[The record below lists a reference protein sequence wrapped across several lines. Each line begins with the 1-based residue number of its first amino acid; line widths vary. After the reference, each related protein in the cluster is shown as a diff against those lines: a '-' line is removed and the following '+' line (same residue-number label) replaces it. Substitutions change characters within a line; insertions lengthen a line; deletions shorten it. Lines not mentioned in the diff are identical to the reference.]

1 MNLLQRFRL
10 LPLEHRRFGFW
21 RSLCLSLATGL
32 LLNVAWSF
40 SGRGNSLPEGMH
52 VGLEYALFLPAW
64 LVPLLWNR
72 RAVSLGAPGF
82 WSVWAPRWRPLA
94 LGTVVVAALISLG
107 LALEGRR
114 AEQAWREVEDHLRQR
129 GEPLSYQEL
138 MGPPIPAEQN
148 FAAHPFLSGIHA
160 YTRTQDG
167 QGRSVYRW
175 TGEARLTEI
184 ENSLRFPHE
193 TEKTAGRPLRRD
205 GRDLEALASLLKA
218 RTNSIASATQDPK
231 DGQSSPVDP
240 WSHLPIP
247 PADMPAPQAVL
258 FALEGLRNALE
269 QVAEAARRPD
279 CHYDIPSNDLV
290 LPSLNHVARYKLMAN
305 KFLANRFSLRATA
318 RLSAGDTSGA
328 AEDIETLLRLA
339 DHAGKDPWLEC
350 YLVRWTLQLLAFHEY
365 WEGTSRHAWSDHQLA
380 SFQQRFEGL
389 KSRDSMLRLLRGERL
404 LRDFWFERMR
414 QGRLNPHTLGP
425 DEGDQFSGGL
435 VPTAWL
441 LQNQAHHSRT
451 MARLINAVQRSD
463 PNRGLGA
470 RGSVWETEGLEPWI
484 LDTSARRSH
493 PYRMLFDPLSLD
505 LAHRVRKTDK
515 CLSISRLAITVA
527 ALERHRL
534 GTGGYPKTLDDLV
547 PRFLTTVPLDPMD
560 GQPQRYRL
568 NTDGTF
574 TLYSVGPNHTDDG
587 GVMSKS
593 KDAEH
598 PDWVWPPN
606 HPTDERRLF

>member
-32 LLNVAWSF
+32 LLNVAWGF
-40 SGRGNSLPEGMH
+40 SGRGNSLPEGVH

-94 LGTVVVAALISLG
+94 LGAMVVAALISLG

-160 YTRTQDG
+160 YTQSRDTQG
-167 QGRSVYRW
+167 HPVSRW
-175 TGEARLTEI
+175 TGQPRVTEI
-184 ENSLRFPHE
+184 EASLAFPYE
-193 TEKTAGRPLRRD
+193 TAEAAGRPLRRT
-205 GRDLEALASLLKA
+205 GRDLEALARLLRSRPPLTPGTSRNA
-218 RTNSIASATQDPK
+218 RADAAGSHD
-231 DGQSSPVDP
+231 DL
-240 WSHLPIP
+240 SHLPVP

-258 FALEGLRNALE
+258 FALEGLRDALE
-269 QVAEAARRPD
+269 QIAEAARRPHCRHELNSAD
-279 CHYDIPSNDLV
+279 FRDA
-290 LPSLNHVARYKLMAN
+290 SLARVALYKPMAD
-305 KFLANRFSLRATA
+305 RFRLRAMA
-318 RLSAGDTSGA
+318 RLAVGDPKGA
-328 AEDIETLLRLA
+328 AEDIETILRLGEHLDEDSA
-339 DHAGKDPWLEC
+339 LMSH
-350 YLVRWTLQLLAFHEY
+350 LVRIVLQGFAYNAF
-365 WEGTSRHAWSDHQLA
+365 WEGTSQHLWSDSQLA
-380 SFQQRFEGL
+380 AFQQRFATSTLRTGL
-389 KSRDSMLRLLRGERL
+389 VGAFQGERL
-404 LRDFWFERMR
+404 FGQSCIERER
-414 QGRLNPHTLGP
+414 QGRLDPATLGTT
-425 DEGDQFSGGL
+425 EIGKGSSGGRM
-435 VPTAWL
+435 PDAWL
-441 LQNQAHHSRT
+441 LQNQAYH
-451 MARLINAVQRSD
+451 ARMLDRVVDVLQRSD
-463 PNRGLGA
+463 PNRCIA
-470 RGSVWETEGLEPWI
+470 AKGSIWETQQIDRTVFDTEG
-484 LDTSARRSH
+484 RRLH
-493 PYRMLFDPLSLD
+493 PYRILIDPMLPALGRM
-505 LAHRVRKTDK
+505 HTKTDQ
-515 CLSISRLAITVA
+515 CLSINRLAITVA

-534 GTGGYPKTLDDLV
+534 GTGGYPKTLGDLV